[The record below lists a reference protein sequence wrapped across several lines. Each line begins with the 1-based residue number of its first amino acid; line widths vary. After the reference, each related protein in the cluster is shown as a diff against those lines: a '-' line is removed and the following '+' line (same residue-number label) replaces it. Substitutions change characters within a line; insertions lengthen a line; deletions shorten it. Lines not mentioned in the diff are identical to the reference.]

1 MENVIQCPREQLAR
15 AFAAIEPL
23 QGRSTISAHG
33 LADLV
38 IREGKTAQLVAMNG
52 DMHVWQDLDATAR
65 RDGSVLLPIA
75 RVSQML
81 KNLTGETVEI
91 EVRKTTVRIA
101 DKDRDNGYTIGWVED
116 NWPEPPTETVEPTI
130 AMNGGHFLTQVRR
143 VLFACDTESTRYALG
158 GICLDIHDG
167 MLRAVATDTRRLVG
181 CFRACLTTGERK
193 VPQVI
198 IPLSGVRVL
207 QRMVPDTPA
216 DINLHWDDRSF
227 TAVWDGGRLRCKLV
241 DGKFPAW
248 ESCVPKPESITE
260 RIELP
265 SAPFKAALNAAR
277 VVHNAES
284 HGVDLRFRNNVLT
297 VIAESTDG
305 KASMELPVC
314 AQQSEQFTI
323 SIDPKFVLEWL
334 ATHPATTTIVA
345 ELQDSENGMVL
356 RPQGAD
362 QMHEFNIVM
371 PLSRD
376 R

>member
-1 MENVIQCPREQLAR
+1 VENVIQCPREQLAR
-15 AFAAIEPL
+15 AFRAIEPL

-38 IREGKTAQLVAMNG
+38 IREGRPAQLIAMNG
-52 DMHVWQDLDATAR
+52 DMHVWQDLEATGR
-65 RDGSVLLPIA
+65 RDGSVLLPIG

-81 KNLTGETVEI
+81 KALTGETVEI
-91 EVRKTTVRIA
+91 EIRKASIKIS
-101 DKDRDNGYTIGWVED
+101 DKDRDNGYVIGWTED
-116 NWPEPPTETVEPTI
+116 NWPEPPTDTVEPTI
-130 AMNGGHFLTQVRR
+130 HINAGHFLTMMER
-143 VLFACDTESTRYALG
+143 VLFACDTESTKYALS
-158 GICLDIHDG
+158 GICLDVEDNV
-167 MLRAVATDTRRLVG
+167 LRAVATDTRRLVG

-193 VPQVI
+193 SPSVI
-198 IPLSGVRVL
+198 IPLSAVRVL
-207 QRMVPDTPA
+207 QRMVPNTPA

-227 TAVWDGGRLRCKLV
+227 TAIWDGGRMRSKSV
-241 DGKFPAW
+241 DGRFPAW
-248 ESCVPKPESITE
+248 ESCMPAPESITE

-265 SAPFKAALNAAR
+265 SAPLKAALNAAR

-345 ELQDSENGMVL
+345 ELQDSESGMVL

-362 QMHEFNIVM
+362 QMNEFNIVM

>member
-1 MENVIQCPREQLAR
+1 MENVIQCPREQLSR
-15 AFAAIEPL
+15 AFRAIEPL
-23 QGRSTISAHG
+23 QGRSPVSAHG

-38 IREGKTAQLVAMNG
+38 IREGRPAQLIAMNG
-52 DMHVWQDLDATAR
+52 DMHVWQELEGWSAKQ
-65 RDGSVLLPIA
+65 DGSVLLPIA
-75 RVSQML
+75 KVSQML
-81 KNLTGETVEI
+81 KALTCETVEI
-91 EVRKTTVRIA
+91 QIRRASIKIGDSE
-101 DKDRDNGYTIGWVED
+101 NGYTIAWTED
-116 NWPEPPTETVEPTI
+116 NWPEPPTDTVEPTI
-130 AMNGGHFLTQVRR
+130 HINGGHFLTMMER

-158 GICLDIHDG
+158 GVCLDLEDNV
-167 MLRAVATDTRRLVG
+167 LRAVATDTRRLVG
-181 CFRACLTTGERK
+181 CFRACLVTGERK

-198 IPLSGVRVL
+198 IPLSAVRVL

-227 TAVWDGGRLRCKLV
+227 TAIWNGGRMRCKSV
-241 DGKFPAW
+241 DGRFPNWTECMLA
-248 ESCVPKPESITE
+248 PEAITE
-260 RIELP
+260 RIEIP
-265 SAPFKAALNAAR
+265 SAPLKAALNAAR

-297 VIAESTDG
+297 VIAESTEG

-345 ELQDSENGMVL
+345 EMQDSENQMVL

-362 QMHEFNIVM
+362 QMNEFNAVM